1 LIFTNAVKRMG
12 VRDSG
17 RSRVPPGDGDRFAA
31 KATLNKYT
39 DRRVDAL

>member
-31 KATLNKYT
+31 KRLHPKIAN
-39 DRRVDAL
+39 

>member
-1 LIFTNAVKRMG
+1 MDALGSVAESF
-12 VRDSG
+12 
-17 RSRVPPGDGDRFAA
+17 